1 METVTR
7 GPIEWP
13 AMDLEIPA
21 TSPAA
26 VATPAYAT
34 WLDLGRA
41 HHAALVASTADIGG
55 RPLNTLRRMAR
66 REVLDLAASYT
77 RALGVEVEDRAS
89 ELVLCTGHQPVLVH
103 PGIWVKY
110 LALARLAPPDG
121 VGLNL
126 IVDSD
131 AVEEIVAEV
140 PSAEGRLRRE
150 RVVLARAAPEVPTE
164 MLPALAAG
172 SWQAFIA
179 AIDAHIGTLDEPDVR
194 AGWARARELP
204 PPPATGGL
212 PGAVT
217 AARRALE
224 GPRPYLD
231 LPVSWLIRTSAFRT
245 FVLSIVRDAGRFA
258 GVYNACLAAYRE
270 HYGIRTAAQPF
281 PDLAV
286 EPDRVELP
294 FWYIADGRRWPLF
307 IDAPGRRLVAGDR
320 DVGPAPTHPDDPGF
334 ARAPIRPRALTLTA
348 FARVCVADL
357 FVHGVGGGRYDRATD
372 AIVREFFGITPP
384 AYATATA
391 TLFLPFA
398 AGGPRDAERHR
409 LQRLLLDLQHNP
421 DRFLPPHAGPHGEM
435 VAEKWSLIR
444 RLEEA
449 ATLTRRER
457 RAATQRIR
465 EINLILQVAV
475 AGRVA
480 EVQEAL
486 RHLDRHQEDAE
497 VTGYRGYPFL
507 LFPIEPVEAL
517 VDLLHVDG

>member
-13 AMDLEIPA
+13 AMDLEIPT

-26 VATPAYAT
+26 VAAPAYAT

-41 HHAALVASTADIGG
+41 HHAVLAACTAEVGG
-55 RPLNTLRRMAR
+55 RPLNALRRAAR
-66 REVLDLAASYT
+66 AEVLDLALSYT
-77 RALGVEVEDRAS
+77 RALGVEVAHRAS
-89 ELVLCTGHQPVLVH
+89 DLVLCTGHQPVLVH

-110 LALARLAPPDG
+110 LALARLVPPDG

-131 AVEEIVAEV
+131 AIEEIAAEV
-140 PSAEGRLRRE
+140 PSASGRLRRE
-150 RVVLARAAPEVPTE
+150 RIVLARAAPEVPTE
-164 MLPALAAG
+164 ILPAPAAG
-172 SWQAFIA
+172 AWQAFVA
-179 AIDAHIGTLDEPDVR
+179 AIDARMDTLDEPEAR
-194 AGWARARELP
+194 AGWARARGLP
-204 PPPATGGL
+204 PPAAGSL

-231 LPVSWLIRTSAFRT
+231 LPVSRLIRTSAFRT

-281 PDLAV
+281 PDLAI
-286 EPDRVELP
+286 EEDRIELP
-294 FWYIADGRRWPLF
+294 FWYLADGRRWPLF
-307 IDAPGRRLVAGDR
+307 IDAQGRRLVAGDR
-320 DVGPAPTHPDDPGF
+320 EVGPAPGDPDDPGF

-348 FARVCVADL
+348 FARLCVADL
-357 FVHGVGGGRYDRATD
+357 FIHGVGGGRYDRATD
-372 AIVREFFGITPP
+372 AIVRGFFGITPP

-421 DRFLPPHAGPHGEM
+421 DRFLPPNAGPHGEM

-444 RLEEA
+444 RLEQA
-449 ATLTRRER
+449 ADLTRRER

-465 EINLILQVAV
+465 EINQILQMTV

-507 LFPIEPVEAL
+507 LFPVESVDAL
-517 VDLLHVDG
+517 VDLLHVGG